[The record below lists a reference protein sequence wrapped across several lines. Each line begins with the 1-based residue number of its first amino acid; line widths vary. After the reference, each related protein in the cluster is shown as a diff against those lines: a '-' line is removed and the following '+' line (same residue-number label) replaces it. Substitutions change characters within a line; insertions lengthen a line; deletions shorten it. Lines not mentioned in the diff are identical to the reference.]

1 MFVHFFIQFPLPHF
15 VQILPLLVNG
25 KHIKNGGQAYGFSCN
40 YFYEDCP
47 LAEGIHY
54 TGDEWK
60 SSTRVSVFN
69 TFDVWKY
76 VVPFFLISFF
86 SFMYAQMMF
95 ILKCPCVIEGVKLDV
110 GKHYSDNYV
119 NSCLKV
125 PVSVR
130 PQTVFPVTVSCLRGA
145 GIRSLS
151 ISPLEN
157 AFKRFAVYRQPHA
170 IYKGV
175 KSYFHHE

>member
-69 TFDVWKY
+69 TFEVWKY

-86 SFMYAQMMF
+86 SLMYAQMMF

-110 GKHYSDNYV
+110 NIIRTIMYKLLLESPSVCKTID
-119 NSCLKV
+119 CLSSNCV
-125 PVSVR
+125 LFTRSRHAQPVDFS
-130 PQTVFPVTVSCLRGA
+130 T
-145 GIRSLS
+145 
-151 ISPLEN
+151 
-157 AFKRFAVYRQPHA
+157 
-170 IYKGV
+170 
-175 KSYFHHE
+175 